1 VKQVIPTLNL
11 VGTLSTSP
19 RTRGQSGNAVKRVP
33 TTLIVL
39 VWLLFSNLQLIAQ
52 PDSPLEKIPPLL
64 PPRGEIPP
72 SFWEQH
78 GLLVVLVGLLLLG
91 LVCAGIWWLM
101 RPKAPVITPPAEQA
115 RQALEPLGRQPEDGA
130 VLSRVSQVMRHY
142 LAAAFGL
149 PAGEQTTAEFSRVL
163 VSHAAIGPA
172 LSVPVTNFLRQC
184 DERKFAPGSAGAPL
198 GAVAQ
203 ALQLL
208 EQAEARR
215 RALSALAT
223 AGPSSPP

>member
-1 VKQVIPTLNL
+1 MKLQAPGSKLQPGLAAAHWPGIVLL
-11 VGTLSTSP
+11 LST
-19 RTRGQSGNAVKRVP
+19 
-33 TTLIVL
+33 
-39 VWLLFSNLQLIAQ
+39 LLARAQ
-52 PDSPLEKIPPLL
+52 PDSPLDKIPPLL

-78 GLLVVLVGLLLLG
+78 GLLVVLAGLLLLG

-101 RPKAPVITPPAEQA
+101 RPKPPVITPPAEQA
-115 RQALEPLGRQPEDGA
+115 RQALEPLGRQTEDGV

-149 PAGEQTTAEFSRVL
+149 PAEEQTTMEFSRVL
-163 VSHAAIGPA
+163 ISHAAIGPA
-172 LSVPVTNFLRQC
+172 LSIPVTNFLRQC
-184 DERKFAPGSAGAPL
+184 DERKFAPGAAGAPL

-203 ALQLL
+203 AFQLL

-215 RALSALAT
+215 RALAAAAPT
-223 AGPSSPP
+223 GPSSPP